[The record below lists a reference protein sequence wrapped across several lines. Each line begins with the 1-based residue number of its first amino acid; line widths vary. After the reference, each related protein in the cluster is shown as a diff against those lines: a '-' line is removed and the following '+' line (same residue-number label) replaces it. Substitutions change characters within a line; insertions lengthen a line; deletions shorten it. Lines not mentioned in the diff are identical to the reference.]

1 MRRSHIPHAL
11 EESCSDLSVDGSGLE
26 GEERAVAD
34 LVLAKS
40 EICGELSVHNL
51 EIDSIS
57 YESWV

>member
-1 MRRSHIPHAL
+1 L

-40 EICGELSVHNL
+40 EISGELSVHNL

-57 YESWV
+57 NESWV